1 MIWAW
6 LGMVSVVCAVVALQP
21 LLKRHTKGR
30 GLLATM
36 LVVLLVV
43 AAPIGL
49 YYLRGAWQQLRVQRQ
64 ANQQTDQLQQ
74 QVAQHPDD
82 VNGWLDLGRQHT
94 EQGRL
99 PEAKSALQQARRL
112 APDDPDVLSGLAL
125 VLAMEQG
132 SFQGEASA
140 LLDQT
145 LKDHPNHREA
155 LWLAALAARERGDD
169 QATRGLL
176 LRLQALVQPQEPM
189 HEVLQRAL
197 AGLSPQDE
205 SGQGAPA
212 LLATVQVHLPAE
224 HAATAYA
231 GQRLVVFA
239 KQGGQDMPVA
249 ASAVTVDHWPIQVT
263 LQRSHTMGPL
273 DDGQPVTVVARLAR
287 PEAPVTAPG
296 LLEGHLDNVRL
307 PASAPLTITLEP
319 PAPDKTS
326 S

>member
-6 LGMVSVVCAVVALQP
+6 LAMLSMASAVVVVQP
-21 LLKRHTKGR
+21 LLKKHTAR
-30 GLLATM
+30 RRWLAAG

-43 AAPIGL
+43 VVPAGL
-49 YYLRGAWQQLRVQRQ
+49 YALRGSWQALHRQQAATAQLRSMEQQ
-64 ANQQTDQLQQ
+64 AATHPGDATAWLQ
-74 QVAQHPDD
+74 
-82 VNGWLDLGRQHT
+82 LGRQRL
-94 EQGRL
+94 EQGQL
-99 PEAKSALQQARRL
+99 KQALDALEQARRL
-112 APDDPDVLSGLAL
+112 APDDPDVQSALAL
-125 VLAMEQG
+125 ALAMEQG
-132 SFQGEASA
+132 SFRGEASA
-140 LLDQT
+140 LLDKALQT
-145 LKDHPNHREA
+145 NPQHREA

-169 QATRGLL
+169 QATRSLL

-189 HEVLQRAL
+189 HEVLRRAL
-197 AGLSPQDE
+197 AGLSPQAGP
-205 SGQGAPA
+205 GQGTTA
-212 LLATVQVHLPAE
+212 LLATVQVHLPPG

-239 KQGGQDMPVA
+239 RQGGQAMPVA

-263 LQRSHTMGPL
+263 LQRSHAMGPL
-273 DDGQPVTVVARLAR
+273 DDGQPVTVVARLTR

>member
-6 LGMVSVVCAVVALQP
+6 LAMLSMASAVVVVQP
-21 LLKRHTKGR
+21 LLKKHTAGR
-30 GLLATM
+30 RWLAAG

-43 AAPIGL
+43 VVPAGL
-49 YYLRGAWQQLRVQRQ
+49 YALRGSWQALHRQQAATIQLRSMEQQ
-64 ANQQTDQLQQ
+64 AATHPGDATAWLQ
-74 QVAQHPDD
+74 
-82 VNGWLDLGRQHT
+82 LGRQRL
-94 EQGRL
+94 EQGQL
-99 PEAKSALQQARRL
+99 KQALDALEQARRL
-112 APDDPDVLSGLAL
+112 APDDPDVQSALAL
-125 VLAMEQG
+125 ALAMEQG
-132 SFQGEASA
+132 SFKGEASA
-140 LLDQT
+140 LLDKALQT
-145 LKDHPNHREA
+145 NPQHREA

-169 QATRGLL
+169 QATRSLL

-197 AGLSPQDE
+197 AGLSPQAGPD
-205 SGQGAPA
+205 QGATT
-212 LLATVQVHLPAE
+212 LMATVQVHLPPG

-239 KQGGQDMPVA
+239 RQGGQAMPVA

-273 DDGQPVTVVARLAR
+273 DDGRPVTVVARLAR

-296 LLEGHLDNVRL
+296 LLEGHLDNVHL